1 MESGWLL
8 GDGDVIASATTPS
21 GWRARFVTPSD
32 LSEQV
37 GAALVTGPAISFG
50 LCAAEVRDDD
60 TVIGISLGHGVR
72 FLPAGRRLVLKREV
86 AERAQRA
93 SDVLWRSVT

>member
-1 MESGWLL
+1 VESGWIL

-21 GWRARFVTPSD
+21 GWRARFLTPAD
-32 LSEQV
+32 LSDQV

-60 TVIGISLGHGVR
+60 TVMGISLGHGVR
-72 FLPAGRRLVLKREV
+72 LLPSGRRLVLKREV
-86 AERAQRA
+86 AERALRA